1 MSDSLEVVGPT
12 AVTANEAETKK
23 EQWYSTEDGM
33 QLFGKIHGTLQKFF
47 QITGTSRDTKTHD
60 ISLSLSHQHRQFTID
75 FPSNFPNEM
84 AVLTD
89 ARGRPQKIKLI
100 KENSEGTSGKK
111 VKQGKKKPQDKQPGR
126 NTSQGSHRNLGQQK
140 VTPMDEGARE
150 DAGNEDEDE
159 TDPNS
164 ALVGNDETP
173 SLDVEKVPELLL
185 QGICRLAKINTGT
198 TV

>member
-1 MSDSLEVVGPT
+1 
-12 AVTANEAETKK
+12 
-23 EQWYSTEDGM
+23 
-33 QLFGKIHGTLQKFF
+33 
-47 QITGTSRDTKTHD
+47 
-60 ISLSLSHQHRQFTID
+60 
-75 FPSNFPNEM
+75 
-84 AVLTD
+84 
-89 ARGRPQKIKLI
+89 
-100 KENSEGTSGKK
+100 
-111 VKQGKKKPQDKQPGR
+111 
-126 NTSQGSHRNLGQQK
+126 
-140 VTPMDEGARE
+140 MDEGARE